1 MTASSRSLKCN
12 AMKFTDF
19 LFAFPLAAV
28 ILLASCR
35 DDVPVTAT
43 PSPPVQAIVPAD
55 FGTNALARVCRL
67 CELGPRDALTP
78 GAEAAAKWISAE
90 LSAIGLV
97 PDTDTFDDPAPD
109 GTSRLFRNVTVTVP
123 GNGGGHILLLSH
135 YDTKTGISD
144 TFVGANDGG
153 SSTGLLLELAAHFAR
168 NPAIPSVTFAFLDG
182 EECRRAY
189 GESDGLH
196 GSRHLARKM
205 REAGQRADAVILLDM
220 IGDRDLR
227 LTLPRNGTARL
238 KTALLD
244 AASAQ
249 GLRTKVGLLPYDIL
263 DDHQPFLDTGLPAID
278 IIDFEYGSAP
288 GLRDYWHTAADTVD
302 KLSAESLQV
311 TGAIVIQ
318 LVNDLR

>member
-1 MTASSRSLKCN
+1 MASPRPLKSN
-12 AMKFTDF
+12 AMKYANF
-19 LFAFPLAAV
+19 LFVIPLAAA
-28 ILLASCR
+28 ILLAGCR
-35 DDVPVTAT
+35 DDVPVTTT
-43 PSPPVQAIVPAD
+43 PPPPVQAIVPAD
-55 FGTNALARVCRL
+55 LGTNALARVRSL

-90 LSAIGLV
+90 LSAIGLK

-109 GTSRLFRNVTVTVP
+109 GTSRIFRNITVTVP
-123 GNGGGHILLLSH
+123 GRGGGHVLLLSH
-135 YDTKTGISD
+135 YDTKSGISD
-144 TFVGANDGG
+144 TFIGANDGG
-153 SSTGLLLELAAHFAR
+153 SSTGLLLELAAHFTR
-168 NPAIPSVTFAFLDG
+168 NPAISSVTFAFLDG

-189 GESDGLH
+189 SDTDGLH

-205 REAGQRADAVILLDM
+205 HEAGQGADAVILLDM
-220 IGDRDLR
+220 VGDRDLR

-244 AASAQ
+244 AAAAQ

-263 DDHQPFLDTGLPAID
+263 DDHQPFLDAGFPAID
-278 IIDFEYGSAP
+278 IIDFEYGSSS

-302 KLSAESLQV
+302 KLSADSLQV

>member
-1 MTASSRSLKCN
+1 MRLTNFLFTIPLTAAILIVGCRDNATVTASRP
-12 AMKFTDF
+12 T
-19 LFAFPLAAV
+19 
-28 ILLASCR
+28 
-35 DDVPVTAT
+35 
-43 PSPPVQAIVPAD
+43 PVQAIVPANL
-55 FGTNALARVCRL
+55 GTNALARVRRL

-78 GAEAAAKWISAE
+78 GAEAAAKWIAAE
-90 LSAIGLV
+90 LSVIGLV
-97 PDTDTFDDPAPD
+97 SDTDTFDDPAPD
-109 GTSRLFRNVTVTVP
+109 GTSRLFRNVTATIP
-123 GNGGGHILLLSH
+123 GTGGGHILLLSH
-135 YDTKTGISD
+135 YDTKSGISD

-205 REAGQRADAVILLDM
+205 REAGQGADAVILLDM
-220 IGDRDLR
+220 VGDRDLR

-244 AASAQ
+244 AAASQ

-263 DDHQPFLDTGLPAID
+263 DDHQPFLDAGFPAID

-302 KLSAESLQV
+302 KLSADSLQV

-318 LVNDLR
+318 LIKDLR